1 MAWLKDSRG
10 EYLSPEKAKSARAR
24 EFKDRPQGDRYL
36 TRKLYRFCPE
46 CGAEIKIKR
55 RIRRCDEWEVY
66 RDTTAFICSKCH
78 KAWESAQT
86 VKIWQRLKRIS
97 PKIYNKKAIRKIE
110 EGGIK

>member
-55 RIRRCDEWEVY
+55 RIRRCDEWEIY
-66 RDTTAFICSKCH
+66 RDTTAFICSHCR

-86 VKIWQRLKRIS
+86 VKVWQRLKKRHAGVQNAEL
-97 PKIYNKKAIRKIE
+97 KRKLE
-110 EGGIK
+110 ENGIK

>member
-1 MAWLKDSRG
+1 M
-10 EYLSPEKAKSARAR
+10 YISPGKAKSARAIENKR
-24 EFKDRPQGDRYL
+24 RQQEPGDRYL
-36 TRKLYRFCPE
+36 TRKLYRFCPA

-86 VKIWQRLKRIS
+86 VKIWQRLKRSS